1 MKKALLVMLIGYIS
15 MVTIVSRA
23 HGDEVNSC
31 HLQLAGQVTV
41 STDRL
46 LVTDAAGRRLEIT
59 RDNQVLLNDSAIQID
74 AGDRQAVANYQE
86 QVRTVI
92 PVIVDLALDAVEI
105 GVEAVSEVFLSL
117 AGTEPPVKLTEAI
130 AAIRAEINNQ
140 VSRDSQTS
148 RLSGSSG
155 EMLQTLDSVI
165 NDAKP
170 TLITSIMGALIT
182 NLGQTVS
189 TGEGSFEQRLS
200 SFATRLENIGG
211 ELESMIEI
219 KAARLEEKAQGLC
232 TQMAALQI
240 AESRMQQVFPEL
252 RSLDL
257 VQTAP
262 PNSI

>member
-105 GVEAVSEVFLSL
+105 GVESGVSPDCAASPTTVELSVGESQL
-117 AGTEPPVKLTEAI
+117 GLFNPRRLALGTTISGSNRKAGTC
-130 AAIRAEINNQ
+130 
-140 VSRDSQTS
+140 S
-148 RLSGSSG
+148 
-155 EMLQTLDSVI
+155 
-165 NDAKP
+165 
-170 TLITSIMGALIT
+170 
-182 NLGQTVS
+182 
-189 TGEGSFEQRLS
+189 
-200 SFATRLENIGG
+200 
-211 ELESMIEI
+211 
-219 KAARLEEKAQGLC
+219 
-232 TQMAALQI
+232 
-240 AESRMQQVFPEL
+240 
-252 RSLDL
+252 
-257 VQTAP
+257 
-262 PNSI
+262 